1 MAARRHCGARPAALN
16 LSQKLVGEGGMRW
29 SRILGVTCAVTAC
42 LRAVPV
48 IAVVPSDGPGC
59 LGVTVAQCVAWLRAT
74 MTLDENFLA
83 QAMARRHEVDVNGQ
97 PLGGGLVVVN
107 GRLPERPNQFVL
119 LLRLGPGDTVRRVES
134 NLAIGLTDARTEAV
148 YDQSGLYDIVWRVL
162 GRRCPGLAKLD
173 LYRFF
178 ENSVKP
184 RIRQEQQDLSKGLW
198 GVHRL
203 ISHTGGVPYC
213 GVSLGYTGLTEWRG
227 SSDIRSGRNL
237 TEFP

>member
-1 MAARRHCGARPAALN
+1 
-16 LSQKLVGEGGMRW
+16 MRW
-29 SRILGVTCAVTAC
+29 RPDFWCCLCRDGVFAGVPAMAVG
-42 LRAVPV
+42 PG
-48 IAVVPSDGPGC
+48 DGPGC
-59 LGVTVAQCVAWLRAT
+59 LGVTVAECVAWLRTT

-97 PLGGGLVVVN
+97 PLGSGLVVVN
-107 GRLPERPNQFVL
+107 GRLPERPEQFVL

-134 NLAIGLTDARTEAV
+134 NLTIRLTDARTEAV
-148 YDQSGLYDIVWRVL
+148 YDQSGFYESSGGCWGGAVL
-162 GRRCPGLAKLD
+162 ELAKLD

-203 ISHTGGVPYC
+203 ISHAAGVPYC
-213 GVSLGYTGLTEWRG
+213 GVSFGYTGMTEWRG
-227 SSDIRSGRNL
+227 SSDIRSGRNFTDFAFIEL
-237 TEFP
+237 E